1 MGVPHAVTQGPKLPP
16 ASGPI
21 LGGTETLGH
30 GAHIYL
36 SAAWQWPSA
45 LMPVSSQP
53 DPVSWAQPGGDLG
66 NVWVRGAGR
75 TMMGNIAVP
84 HWLLRGW
91 VLESVNCRPWELNS
105 STMKGLEKSFRS
117 EN

>member
-53 DPVSWAQPGGDLG
+53 DPVSWAQPGGGPGDC
-66 NVWVRGAGR
+66 VGAGSR
-75 TMMGNIAVP
+75 QNDDGQHSRATLAFEGMGV
-84 HWLLRGW
+84 GK
-91 VLESVNCRPWELNS
+91 C
-105 STMKGLEKSFRS
+105 
-117 EN
+117 